1 MFEWFKKS
9 ASEPLQPLPTRVEW
23 DAELVRVFAG
33 EIETKRFRWAD
44 LTCIYAFKQDCCGF
58 DRIWVAF
65 DATGLTEPSLVHE
78 AMDGYAA
85 LIAEMQRRC
94 TGFRPD
100 WWTAVAL
107 PAFAENFTIIW
118 QAPPT
123 SVDRPT
129 GHNA

>member
-1 MFEWFKKS
+1 MKS
-9 ASEPLQPLPTRVEW
+9 PSEPPRPLPTRAEW
-23 DAELVRVFAG
+23 DAEVVRVFAA
-33 EIETKRFRWAD
+33 EIEVERFRWAD
-44 LTCIYAFKQDCCGF
+44 LAGVYAFKQDCWGI

-129 GHNA
+129 GHSA